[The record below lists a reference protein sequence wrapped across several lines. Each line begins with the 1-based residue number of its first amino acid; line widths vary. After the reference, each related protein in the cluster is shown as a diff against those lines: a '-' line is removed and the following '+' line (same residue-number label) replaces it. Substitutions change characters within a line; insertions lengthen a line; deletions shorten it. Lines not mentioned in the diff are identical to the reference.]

1 MAYVPP
7 HRRTLEK
14 KSSSG
19 TTPIVVKS
27 LVDLDS
33 LVAPDDSISCIG
45 GASEQHYELA
55 ELTEHQVSQ
64 MLHGLGLGKYAK
76 ACLDVPLRGKD
87 LLHCTAED
95 LESIG
100 FGFRPH
106 RISLLEEIERFKKD
120 GVPGALLLPDDGTAN
135 VAPAPPAAAS
145 KRDSGSASTAA
156 YSETP
161 TWLNKAAAALDK
173 ADAQSSAAY
182 SETPSWLVQAK
193 KTLTATAVDVADPPM
208 PPPATIAAAAASAK
222 GSSTQSLPSSSV
234 DDLVGGLD
242 GLRTAGGV
250 SASDVLLHKL
260 REQLEGT
267 LGGLEMGMGEEGG
280 EGEGGGGL
288 ASLPPQQPQGPSGG
302 GGSGSGG
309 VLTQAIRSL
318 EMGMGEGGGSAAAAA
333 ATTAA
338 RPQPPA
344 VSDLDVLAARLEGL
358 GLQSNAG
365 TAVRAVKSGAQSSAQ
380 WKWRPREK

>member
-1 MAYVPP
+1 MRLDGVGSVYLAHILWLLLPVVDMAYVPP

-14 KSSSG
+14 NRR
-19 TTPIVVKS
+19 P
-27 LVDLDS
+27 
-33 LVAPDDSISCIG
+33 APHHRRQIARRPRLARGARDDYPRIWRRTALRKLGELI
-45 GASEQHYELA
+45 AEQ
-55 ELTEHQVSQ
+55 QVSPNAARPRP
-64 MLHGLGLGKYAK
+64 GKYAK

-100 FGFRPH
+100 FGFRPRSH
-106 RISLLEEIERFKKD
+106 SPLLEEIERFKKD
-120 GVPGALLLPDDGTAN
+120 GVPGALFVPDDGTAD
-135 VAPAPPAAAS
+135 VAPAPPAAS
-145 KRDSGSASTAA
+145 KRDSGSASAAA

-161 TWLNKAAAALDK
+161 TWLNKAAALDK

-193 KTLTATAVDVADPPM
+193 KTLHATAGAVDVADPPITTTN
-208 PPPATIAAAAASAK
+208 TIAAAAASAK
-222 GSSTQSLPSSSV
+222 GSSTQSPPSSSV

-250 SASDVLLHKL
+250 SASDVLLHRL

-280 EGEGGGGL
+280 EGEGGR
-288 ASLPPQQPQGPSGG
+288 ACVAATATARAEWWWKREWWCSRKQYD
-302 GGSGSGG
+302 
-309 VLTQAIRSL
+309 RS
-318 EMGMGEGGGSAAAAA
+318 EMGMGEGGGAAAAA
-333 ATTAA
+333 TTTAA

-344 VSDLDVLAARLEGL
+344 VSDLDVLASRARNRL
-358 GLQSNAG
+358 
-365 TAVRAVKSGAQSSAQ
+365 RSGSGG
-380 WKWRPREK
+380 PMFL

>member
-1 MAYVPP
+1 MKGLPCEARKGAGGCRALGSVHLALGLLLPVEHGLRTAAPP
-7 HRRTLEK
+7 HPRKIVVRHHTN
-14 KSSSG
+14 
-19 TTPIVVKS
+19 VVKS

-33 LVAPDDSISCIG
+33 LVVPDDQSGIG
-45 GASEQHYELA
+45 GPGTALRA
-55 ELTEHQVSQ
+55 RRRRQVSQ

-120 GVPGALLLPDDGTAN
+120 GVPGALLVPDDGTAD

-145 KRDSGSASTAA
+145 KRDSGSASAAA

-182 SETPSWLVQAK
+182 SETPSWLFQAK
-193 KTLTATAVDVADPPM
+193 KTLHATAGAVDVADPPM
-208 PPPATIAAAAASAK
+208 RPPATIAAAAASAK

-250 SASDVLLHKL
+250 SASDVLLHRL

-267 LGGLEMGMGEEGG
+267 LGGLEMGMGEEGD
-280 EGEGGGGL
+280 EGEGGL
-288 ASLPPQQPQGPSGG
+288 A
-302 GGSGSGG
+302 
-309 VLTQAIRSL
+309 VAATAAARAEWWWWKREWWWLTQAIRSL
-318 EMGMGEGGGSAAAAA
+318 EMGMGEGGGAGPPPQQQ
-333 ATTAA
+333 
-338 RPQPPA
+338 RQPPDRSRA
-344 VSDLDVLAARLEGL
+344 LCLTSMCWPRGL
-358 GLQSNAG
+358 
-365 TAVRAVKSGAQSSAQ
+365 
-380 WKWRPREK
+380 